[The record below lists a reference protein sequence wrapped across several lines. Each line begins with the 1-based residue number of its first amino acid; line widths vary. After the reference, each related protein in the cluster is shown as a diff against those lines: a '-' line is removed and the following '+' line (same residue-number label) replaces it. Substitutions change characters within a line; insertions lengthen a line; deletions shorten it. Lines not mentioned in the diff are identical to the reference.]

1 MWFSVKGCQLLHYEK
16 SLNLVFYQ
24 HNTILLMLLLFL
36 FFFPCRALNHLWGE
50 DTKILRHSMSC
61 LFPSTHTDSYQGYPQ
76 RNSTIVREIYIL
88 WPLSFSIHT
97 RLTILVMI
105 VAVSATFI
113 EQRRRALKRFL
124 LLVVRHPILARD
136 DITKIFLS
144 AGGQVSKNITNH
156 PLWPFIV
163 WLYCRVKNF
172 CRKNFAKS
180 ASFALL
186 KYPIFN
192 AIINRE
198 LFF

>member
-1 MWFSVKGCQLLHYEK
+1 
-16 SLNLVFYQ
+16 
-24 HNTILLMLLLFL
+24 
-36 FFFPCRALNHLWGE
+36 
-50 DTKILRHSMSC
+50 MSC

-105 VAVSATFI
+105 VAVSAAFI

-144 AGGQVSKNITNH
+144 AGGQVSKKYYQPSSLILYSMIILLSQTFLPEKISPSQLPLHCWNILSSVQLLIENFFFLIFTYESTWRNWQNFS
-156 PLWPFIV
+156 LVIS
-163 WLYCRVKNF
+163 RVY
-172 CRKNFAKS
+172 S
-180 ASFALL
+180 W
-186 KYPIFN
+186 
-192 AIINRE
+192 
-198 LFF
+198 